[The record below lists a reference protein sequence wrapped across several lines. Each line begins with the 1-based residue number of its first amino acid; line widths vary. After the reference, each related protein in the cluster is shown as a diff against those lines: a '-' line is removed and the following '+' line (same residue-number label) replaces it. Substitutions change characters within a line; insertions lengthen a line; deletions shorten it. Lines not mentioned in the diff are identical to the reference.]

1 MDTIILWSV
10 MILLAMLGS
19 NVRQERG
26 ILHSSR
32 ALANRFHR
40 IGSLSGMT
48 KEEIVKRVGLPQSI
62 KAMPEG
68 QLVQWNTE
76 GFHVSI
82 RFDKEGKFEGM
93 SYSSIT

>member
-26 ILHSSR
+26 LMQSSR

-40 IGSLSGMT
+40 IGSLSGLS
-48 KEEIVKRVGLPQSI
+48 KEEIVKKVGLPQSI
-62 KAMPEG
+62 KAIPTG

-76 GFHVSI
+76 GFHVAI
-82 RFDKEGKFEGM
+82 RFDQEGKFEGM
-93 SYSSIT
+93 TYSSAT